1 MARMT
6 RILYQDQR
14 EGNLPKLNAADFVK
28 LIENRDPKLQGFFD
42 ILFRAMNPKGKN
54 QKTQESLKQ
63 KVMILCYQMAGLR
76 NKQVSG
82 TKSAIGLFLVESG
95 TSTHCV
101 NTVAKMGFSTTYQT
115 AFNGLDKIENA
126 HQAGVQNYIQK
137 FVRLINITIFYLK
150 ELNCNIFFKE
160 TLIKILIN
168 IKLKI

>member
-1 MARMT
+1 
-6 RILYQDQR
+6 
-14 EGNLPKLNAADFVK
+14 
-28 LIENRDPKLQGFFD
+28 
-42 ILFRAMNPKGKN
+42 
-54 QKTQESLKQ
+54 
-63 KVMILCYQMAGLR
+63 MAGLR

-82 TKSAIGLFLVESG
+82 IKSAIKLFLVESG
-95 TSTHCV
+95 ISTHCV
-101 NTVAKMGFSTTYQT
+101 NTVTKMGFSTMYQT

-160 TLIKILIN
+160 ILIKILIN